1 MQVGARPTGCT
12 AQTLLG
18 TVAHAP
24 PHVRQ
29 IRHGHIRSSATQAC
43 EARSEVRALD
53 GCSAGTNVNNQ
64 DYGRVDEMIPLPTSV
79 DHKPETGLQPTP
91 ILGIRRCHCACSRYV
106 IYTVARAREG
116 VGRTWG
122 ITVKD
127 APGAAG
133 GCVMPGVRRTSGR
146 PRAGDS
152 PRCAAPRAGEPLE
165 PSPGIPLWASDYP
178 ADMKVRGVAWVW
190 CSAERV
196 LW

>member
-1 MQVGARPTGCT
+1 MPLLKGPCRNDSIARADAGRSGPTC
-12 AQTLLG
+12 
-18 TVAHAP
+18 
-24 PHVRQ
+24 
-29 IRHGHIRSSATQAC
+29 
-43 EARSEVRALD
+43 
-53 GCSAGTNVNNQ
+53 
-64 DYGRVDEMIPLPTSV
+64 
-79 DHKPETGLQPTP
+79 
-91 ILGIRRCHCACSRYV
+91 V

>member
-1 MQVGARPTGCT
+1 MPGVEC
-12 AQTLLG
+12 
-18 TVAHAP
+18 P
-24 PHVRQ
+24 PHV
-29 IRHGHIRSSATQAC
+29 I
-43 EARSEVRALD
+43 D
-53 GCSAGTNVNNQ
+53 
-64 DYGRVDEMIPLPTSV
+64 
-79 DHKPETGLQPTP
+79 
-91 ILGIRRCHCACSRYV
+91 
-106 IYTVARAREG
+106 TVARAREG

>member
-1 MQVGARPTGCT
+1 MKSAFLCAAGAFSKKWVP
-12 AQTLLG
+12 
-18 TVAHAP
+18 
-24 PHVRQ
+24 
-29 IRHGHIRSSATQAC
+29 S
-43 EARSEVRALD
+43 RA
-53 GCSAGTNVNNQ
+53 V
-64 DYGRVDEMIPLPTSV
+64 
-79 DHKPETGLQPTP
+79 
-91 ILGIRRCHCACSRYV
+91 YV

>member
-1 MQVGARPTGCT
+1 MKTDATRMMSMSSVMPMAARIAVVVRTDGRDD
-12 AQTLLG
+12 
-18 TVAHAP
+18 
-24 PHVRQ
+24 HVLN
-29 IRHGHIRSSATQAC
+29 IH
-43 EARSEVRALD
+43 
-53 GCSAGTNVNNQ
+53 N
-64 DYGRVDEMIPLPTSV
+64 SV
-79 DHKPETGLQPTP
+79 H
-91 ILGIRRCHCACSRYV
+91 V